1 MSLRHSD
8 ERKKSSLSSQTSR
21 AKQLFIET
29 YTDIVPTQGIEPR
42 QYQAFNP
49 LPFVPSNGFRRQ
61 VPRRTGR
68 VAVCSRPSLVSKP
81 FTPVARCHWP
91 ALSWGIMASR
101 KAYTPKPSELFCL
114 RPCRRHPFLSG
125 RALNGSYIAE
135 PVPRVDNLFLC
146 RIEKRLFLSQY
157 VKELMS
163 LRTVRCALIQHV
175 PVAMQEAH
183 LGLLW

>member
-61 VPRRTGR
+61 VPRHSIYRVGR
-68 VAVCSRPSLVSKP
+68 GVWRSVP
-81 FTPVARCHWP
+81 ARHW
-91 ALSWGIMASR
+91 
-101 KAYTPKPSELFCL
+101 
-114 RPCRRHPFLSG
+114 FLS
-125 RALNGSYIAE
+125 LL
-135 PVPRVDNLFLC
+135 PRLPGAIGLLY
-146 RIEKRLFLSQY
+146 R
-157 VKELMS
+157 
-163 LRTVRCALIQHV
+163 
-175 PVAMQEAH
+175 
-183 LGLLW
+183 GLLWPPVKLTRPSRLNCFATGRAVGIPSSRDVL